1 MGPGRYRTYV
11 FELDE
16 GGVGLI
22 DATMNP
28 EAVSAKE
35 ILVELGKTSE
45 DVRAILFTHGH
56 NDHTAGAFAFPDAE
70 LYTLERRI
78 PSIEAAGRRLN
89 ILADGERVNL
99 SGTIVEVFHVPG
111 HTNGSTAYLVH
122 NVLFVRDSAGAARR
136 GTIATEPRRAAGKS
150 KGRDPAY
157 CVRTP
162 GPCRGTESVAGL
174 GTKTLRKL
182 RSKLLPDR
190 PAGHRIPWRCRW
202 GRPSR
207 TKMARRS

>member
-1 MGPGRYRTYV
+1 MGPGGYRTYV

-136 GTIATEPRRAAGKS
+136 GTVAPNPLFSEDSNLNEQSLRNLAERLESRKDEIRHIASVHQGPVEGLSPLLDWAQRR
-150 KGRDPAY
+150 
-157 CVRTP
+157 
-162 GPCRGTESVAGL
+162 
-174 GTKTLRKL
+174 
-182 RSKLLPDR
+182 
-190 PAGHRIPWRCRW
+190 
-202 GRPSR
+202 
-207 TKMARRS
+207 